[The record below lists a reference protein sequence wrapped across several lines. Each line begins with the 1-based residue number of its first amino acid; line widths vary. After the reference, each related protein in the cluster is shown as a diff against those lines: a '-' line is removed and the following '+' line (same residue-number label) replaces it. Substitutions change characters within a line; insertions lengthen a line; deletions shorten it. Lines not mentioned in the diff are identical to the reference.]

1 MLGPVTEGGEVLVA
15 FPAHVEPLT
24 EVRTTVLLASQEA
37 LRTLGHFDAY
47 VRCLE
52 SHQTELASLFAGA
65 WVPVDVAAAHY
76 RACDRLALPHAQIVD
91 LGRMVSRSTHNILAA
106 AVVRMARELGTTP
119 WNALSLADRFWAR
132 SWKGSAVSVERIAPK
147 DAHIRVT
154 GTPLA
159 AVPYFRIAFVGFCID
174 VAEIFGRKGFAR
186 HVPDE
191 CGPTTLGYHLAW
203 A

>member
-15 FPAHVEPLT
+15 FPARVEPLT
-24 EVRTTVLLASQEA
+24 EVRTTALLSSQDA
-37 LRTLGHFDAY
+37 LRTLGLHDAY
-47 VRCLE
+47 LGCIDAHRGDLE
-52 SHQTELASLFAGA
+52 SLFAGA
-65 WVPVDVAAAHY
+65 WVPVDVAMAHY

-119 WNALSLADRFWAR
+119 WNALTLADRLWAR
-132 SWKGSAVSVERIAPK
+132 SFRGSAVSIERVAPK
-147 DAHIRVT
+147 DAHIRIA

-159 AVPYFRIAFVGFCID
+159 AVPYFRIALVGFCMAI
-174 VAEIFGRKGFAR
+174 AEIFGRKAFAR
-186 HVPDE
+186 HLPDE